1 MKKVAFVFLALW
13 ISLCFC
19 VPAGIAESASQE
31 PDLID
36 EFIIEEN
43 EDMLIPVATLRLM
56 PREALEL
63 RHMLIEMPHT
73 HHVHNVRLISTRY
86 YEQALSLWADQGFTI
101 QFSEGDTVEYSLSVS
116 IESGVSV
123 GEVEATIGGQI
134 GGTVT
139 YTAERSYSAIVP
151 EGKIGRLV
159 FRVPIK
165 TYLFD
170 DLVTY
175 YPPGI
180 PNYSHSEE
188 FFDNTAEGVDDL
200 WGIIYLQ
207 TKDRPDD
214 LP

>member
-1 MKKVAFVFLALW
+1 MKKVASVFLALW

-19 VPAGIAESASQE
+19 VPAGIAESVSQE

-36 EFIIEEN
+36 EFTIDEN
-43 EDMLIPVATLRLM
+43 EEMLIPVATLRLM
-56 PREALEL
+56 PREVLDL

-73 HHVHNVRLISTRY
+73 HHVHNVRLVSTRY
-86 YEQALSLWADQGFTI
+86 YEKPLSLWADQGFTI
-101 QFSEGDTVEYSLSVS
+101 QVSEGETVEYSLSVS

-134 GGTVT
+134 GGTAT
-139 YTAERSYSAIVP
+139 YTAERSYSVTVP

-188 FFDNTAEGVDDL
+188 FFDNTAEGVDEQ
-200 WGIIYLQ
+200 WGMIYLQ
-207 TKDRPDD
+207 TADRPP

>member
-1 MKKVAFVFLALW
+1 MKKYASVFLALW

-19 VPAGIAESASQE
+19 VPAGIAESVSQE

-36 EFIIEEN
+36 EFTIDEN
-43 EDMLIPVATLRLM
+43 EEMLIPVATLRLM
-56 PREALEL
+56 PREVLDL
-63 RHMLIEMPHT
+63 SHMLIEMPHT
-73 HHVHNVRLISTRY
+73 HYVHNVRLVSTRY

-101 QFSEGDTVEYSLSVS
+101 QFSEGETVEYSLSVS

-139 YTAERSYSAIVP
+139 YTAERSYSVTVP

-159 FRVPIK
+159 FRVPIY

-188 FFDNTAEGVDDL
+188 FFDNTAEGVDEL
-200 WGIIYLQ
+200 RGLIYLQ
-207 TKDRPDD
+207 TADRPP